1 MRSQGLPQD
10 GAIAPRASRRRV
22 LGLTAYAA
30 AAAGASLVTGRS
42 GVADAQDDRQ
52 LVGSWMVAV
61 TPPGAQP
68 GGPARLLV
76 SFTPDGVALRTA
88 PLQQVAP
95 PALGVEKMFIG
106 TTHGEWARTG
116 DREFGLT
123 FVGFAFDD
131 AGRFLATQRIRVA
144 VRVDETSDSFS
155 GPFKADFLA
164 ADGGVL
170 ASSGG
175 TVLGTRIRVEL
186 PD

>member
-1 MRSQGLPQD
+1 MRSQALPQD
-10 GAIAPRASRRRV
+10 GAIAPGARRRRL
-22 LGLTAYAA
+22 LGLTAFAA
-30 AAAGASLVTGRS
+30 AAAGASLVTGRG
-42 GVADAQDDRQ
+42 GVAEAEDDRQ

-68 GGPARLLV
+68 GGPARVLV

-88 PLQQVAP
+88 PLQQAAP
-95 PALGVEKMFIG
+95 PALGGDKMFIG
-106 TTHGEWARTG
+106 TTHGEWAHIG

-131 AGRFLATQRIRVA
+131 AGKFLATQRIRVA
-144 VRVDETSDSFS
+144 VRVDEASDSFT

-175 TVLGTRIRVEL
+175 TVLGTRIRVE
-186 PD
+186 PPY